1 MNDASLGLD
10 KLIRKPMYVKGK
22 EPIEQLSV
30 FKRIY
35 ILEAGTLTD
44 RCLTFNSWPYALSTH
59 CLEEEHLLG
68 AGLHNQDSFIDLL
81 DNRKIMSTYLLNLEL
96 KELLIFGFV

>member
-44 RCLTFNSWPYALSTH
+44 RCLTFNS
-59 CLEEEHLLG
+59 
-68 AGLHNQDSFIDLL
+68 
-81 DNRKIMSTYLLNLEL
+81 
-96 KELLIFGFV
+96 